1 VRILILDDNSDA
13 LLVLENFL
21 KALGHD
27 VSGYTDPTEALLW
40 LGDVKPEMIIAD
52 LQMPN
57 MDGFAFVQ
65 NVRARSAYS
74 QLPIVCITG
83 TDATD
88 EQIESG
94 GFASVLR
101 KPTTLADVML
111 AIDEVTATLMPSN
124 G

>member
-1 VRILILDDNSDA
+1 MRILILDDNPDA
-13 LLVLENFL
+13 LVVLQNFL

-27 VSGYTDPTEALLW
+27 VSGYTDATEALLW
-40 LGDVKPEMIIAD
+40 LGDAKPEMIIAD

-57 MDGFAFVQ
+57 MDGFTFVR
-65 NVRARSAYS
+65 NVRARPSYA

-83 TDATD
+83 TDATN
-88 EQIESG
+88 EEIAAG
-94 GFASVLR
+94 GFAAVLR

-111 AIDEVTATLMPSN
+111 AIDEVTATLSPQ